1 MTQHAMVEDTQE
13 DIDTMRNLRNF
24 VGLFIAFSALM
35 ALGVAFFAP

>member
-1 MTQHAMVEDTQE
+1 MTEHALMQDTQE

-24 VGLFIAFSALM
+24 VGLFIGFSVFM